1 MTDETANLIH
11 SGTRLPPSLPLR
23 AAVAAILIAALAWV
37 AILLTDT
44 GTISLAWSNRD
55 FANYWIAARM
65 ALAGDVTDLF
75 APQPVYFSHMSAVFG
90 PDYPWHNWSYPPH
103 YLLTVLP
110 VGLLGYK
117 PALVAYLLGT
127 FLILCG
133 SIRLL
138 APQADHRQ
146 FLLLMPAI
154 VANALAAQNGFFTA
168 ALLLCGLAARYERP
182 VLAGVCFGL
191 LTIKPQL
198 GVLLPL
204 LLVFERR
211 WMVFATAAA
220 TTLLLVA
227 ISVAVF
233 GLSSWRGYLDH
244 VVPYQ
249 TSVMREGTGIFLHM
263 MPSMFGSMR
272 SLGFPADPALAAHLP
287 LAVAALGL
295 WIFSLRRLQASGS
308 RAASTVF
315 ATFVVV
321 PYTLSYDLVALA
333 AVAALWPF
341 AGGRPAR
348 GALAFFLAAVAV
360 VPIVMPYFGLA
371 SLPITSL
378 VIPLAWITL
387 LANEGALPTR
397 RRSAT
402 SA

>member
-1 MTDETANLIH
+1 MTNETASPIP
-11 SGTRLPPSLPLR
+11 SGTRLPRSLPLR
-23 AAVAAILIAALAWV
+23 MAVVAILIAALAWT
-37 AILLTDT
+37 AIQLTDT

-75 APQPVYFSHMSAVFG
+75 APQPVYFAHMSAVFG

-117 PALVAYLLGT
+117 PALVAYLLAT

-168 ALLLCGLAARYERP
+168 ALLLSGLAARYDRP
-182 VLAGVCFGL
+182 ILAGVCIGL

-233 GLSSWRGYLDH
+233 GLSSWRGYLEH

-249 TSVMREGTGIFLHM
+249 ASVMREGTGIFLHM

-272 SLGFPADPALAAHLP
+272 SLGFPTDPALAAHLL
-287 LAVAALGL
+287 LAVAALAL
-295 WIFSLRRLQASGS
+295 WIFSLRRLQAVGS
-308 RAASTVF
+308 RTASTVF
-315 ATFVVV
+315 ATIVIV

-341 AGGRPAR
+341 AGGRPAQ
-348 GALAFFLAAVAV
+348 GVLASFLAAVAV
-360 VPIVMPYFGLA
+360 LPLVMPYLGLA
-371 SLPITSL
+371 GLPIASL
-378 VIPLAWITL
+378 VVPFAWIML
-387 LANEGALPTR
+387 LANEGALAIR
-397 RRSAT
+397 RTA
-402 SA
+402 